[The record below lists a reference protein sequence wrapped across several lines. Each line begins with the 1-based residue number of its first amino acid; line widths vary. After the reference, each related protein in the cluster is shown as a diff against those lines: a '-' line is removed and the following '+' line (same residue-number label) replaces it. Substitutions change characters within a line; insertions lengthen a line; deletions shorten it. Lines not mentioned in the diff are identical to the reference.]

1 MEKGKERKGEMV
13 RTRDRWT
20 RARDRRHRR
29 PKTPAPISGWLL
41 AEVAELTGL
50 SLTTLRYYLQQRI
63 LRPIE
68 LRGTSTRY
76 QRTDLLRLL
85 GIIRL
90 KLEGKSTLAEKQ
102 RRLDSMS
109 VGQLEEWLSS
119 GPIVPAAAAALGLQA
134 SAQTVATGSAA
145 MPAMPKTSMDLGRAP
160 NEFWQRIT
168 LLPGLELFLRADA
181 PEAARSAAQRICDEY
196 VVK

>member
-1 MEKGKERKGEMV
+1 M
-13 RTRDRWT
+13 
-20 RARDRRHRR
+20 
-29 PKTPAPISGWLL
+29 PGWLL
-41 AEVAELTGL
+41 AEIAELTGL

-85 GIIRL
+85 GIMRL
-90 KLEGKSTLAEKQ
+90 KSDGKSTLAEKQ

-109 VGQLEEWLSS
+109 AGQLEEWLSS
-119 GPIVPAAAAALGLQA
+119 GPIVPAVAAALGLQA

>member
-1 MEKGKERKGEMV
+1 MHRFV
-13 RTRDRWT
+13 RSRCPDF
-20 RARDRRHRR
+20 AVHDG
-29 PKTPAPISGWLL
+29 AIS
-41 AEVAELTGL
+41 ALTGL

-85 GIIRL
+85 GIMRL
-90 KLEGKSTLAEKQ
+90 KSEGKSTLAEKQ

-109 VGQLEEWLSS
+109 AGQLEEWLCS
-119 GPIVPAAAAALGLQA
+119 GPLVPAAAAAALGFQA
-134 SAQTVATGSAA
+134 SAQTAVSEPAA

-168 LLPGLELFLRADA
+168 LLPGLELLLRADA

-196 VVK
+196 VVQ